1 MRNPFEIAAFR
12 FEQIS
17 PFIDDS
23 LDPVKRRD
31 LMRRRSAVTPP
42 GDGQKK
48 RRIPRSTLHRWI
60 KLYRRHGI
68 RGLMPKV
75 RADRGKQKIDSRN
88 VIDHAIGLLLE
99 QPSRSLQQL
108 DVYLHA
114 DFDDYDL
121 SIASLRRRLIA
132 HPAWPLIVRLRA
144 GKDRRL
150 RNRYEAGH
158 AHESWQL
165 DGKGPFTV
173 RLMSGERIRAH
184 VLTVLDD
191 YSRTVLA
198 AHIATSEDTVAAI
211 GAFAKAAARYGLPD
225 RMQFDRGS
233 AFDSKAFRDGIAHC
247 GVHRNYVRARHPEAQ
262 GKIEAYH
269 RSLKRW
275 FLDELRAQEVHDL
288 VHLQD
293 LLEATIALVYQKHKH
308 RSIGMS
314 PEARLAGKL
323 SQRQI
328 SETELARAFFIGITA
343 KSDKKTGEV
352 RLPNGRFRV
361 PDAFAGKRA
370 QFRYDPL
377 RPAAVLLTADRR
389 EIQLEPF
396 VTLPLPEAYPRHRG
410 NGRLQRLLDTWRG
423 TTRPNADPAF
433 GIPEVFKALG
443 QVLARP
449 LPETEADAREVQ
461 DFWRQYGPLTRAAFL
476 RACQRAAASLGEQR
490 PLAVLLADIGRQIQD
505 DAGDGEATAKV
516 LA

>member
-17 PFIDDS
+17 PFLDDS
-23 LDPVKRRD
+23 IDPVKRRD
-31 LMRRRSAVTPP
+31 LMRRRHAVTPP
-42 GDGQKK
+42 GAEKK

-60 KLYRRHGI
+60 KLYRQHGI
-68 RGLMPKV
+68 RGLMPKA
-75 RADRGKQKIDSRN
+75 RADRGKQKIDSRDI
-88 VIDHAIGLLLE
+88 IDHAIGLLLE
-99 QPSRSLQQL
+99 QPNRSLQQL
-108 DVYLHA
+108 DVYLRA

-121 SIASLRRRLIA
+121 SIATLRRRLTS
-132 HPAWPLIVRLRA
+132 HPAWPLVERLRA

-150 RNRYEAGH
+150 RNRYEAQH

-173 RLMSGERIRAH
+173 QMMSGERVRAH
-184 VLTVLDD
+184 VLSVLDD
-191 YSRTVLA
+191 HSRAVLA
-198 AHIATSEDTVAAI
+198 AHVATSEDSVAAI
-211 GAFAKAAARYGLPD
+211 GAFSKAAARYGLPD

-323 SQRQI
+323 SERRI
-328 SETELARAFFIGITA
+328 SEAELARAFFVGIIA
-343 KSDKKTGEV
+343 QSDKKTGEV
-352 RLPNGRFRV
+352 KLPNGRFRV
-361 PDAFAGKRA
+361 PVAFAGKRA

-377 RPAAVLLTADRR
+377 RPAAALLTADRR
-389 EIQLEPF
+389 EIEVEPF
-396 VTLPLPEAYPRHRG
+396 VTLPLPETGPRQRG

-423 TTRPNADPAF
+423 SERPNADPSF

-461 DFWRQYGPLTRAAFL
+461 DFWRQHGPLTSAAFL
-476 RACQRAAASLGEQR
+476 RACQRAANSLGEQR
-490 PLAVLLADIGRQIQD
+490 PLAVLLADIARQIHD
-505 DAGDGEATAKV
+505 DEDGEATAEV

>member
-1 MRNPFEIAAFR
+1 MPNPFEIAAFR

-17 PFIDDS
+17 PFIDAS
-23 LDPVKRRD
+23 LDPAKRRD
-31 LMRRRSAVTPP
+31 LMRRRHAATLP
-42 GDGQKK
+42 GGEKK
-48 RRIPRSTLHRWI
+48 RRMPRSTLHRWI
-60 KLYRRHGI
+60 ELYRLHGI

-75 RADRGKQKIDSRN
+75 RADRGKPKIDSRD

-99 QPSRSLQQL
+99 QPNRSLQQL

-114 DFDDYDL
+114 DFADYAL
-121 SIASLRRRLIA
+121 SISALRRHLIA
-132 HPAWPLIVRLRA
+132 HPAWALVERLRA
-144 GKDRRL
+144 GKDRSL
-150 RNRYEAGH
+150 RNRYEAQH

-191 YSRTVLA
+191 HSRAVLA

-211 GAFAKAAARYGLPD
+211 SAFAKAAARYGLPD

-269 RSLKRW
+269 RSLQRW
-275 FLDELRAQEVHDL
+275 FLDELRAQEVQDF

-293 LLEATIALVYQKHKH
+293 LLEATIAMVYQKHKH

-323 SQRQI
+323 SSRRI
-328 SETELARAFFIGITA
+328 SDAELARAFYIGITA
-343 KSDKKTGEV
+343 QSDKKTGEV
-352 RLPNGRFRV
+352 LLPNGRFRV
-361 PDAFAGKRA
+361 PVAFAGKRA

-377 RPAAVLLTADRR
+377 RPAAVLLAADRR
-389 EIQLEPF
+389 EIELEPF
-396 VTLPLPEAYPRHRG
+396 VTLPLPEAYPVRRG

-461 DFWRQYGPLTRAAFL
+461 DFWRQHGPFSRVSFL

-490 PLAVLLADIGRQIQD
+490 PLAVLLADIGRQIHD
-505 DAGDGEATAKV
+505 DLGDHEAAAEV